1 MNEGGIGLAGI
12 LGVVFLVLKLTGFID
27 WSWWLVLLPF
37 WIGAAIWLF
46 LIVIFFLALFVTPT
60 RMRRRR

>member
-60 RMRRRR
+60 RMRHRR